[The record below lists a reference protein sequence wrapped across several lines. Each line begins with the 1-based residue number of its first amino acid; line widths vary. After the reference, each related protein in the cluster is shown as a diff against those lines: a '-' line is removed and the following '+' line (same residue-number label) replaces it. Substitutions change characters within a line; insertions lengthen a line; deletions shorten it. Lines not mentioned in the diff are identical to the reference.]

1 MELSRYLRGL
11 YSKQN
16 KDKLRDDF
24 KYLVYYMLLW
34 IVYVDNY
41 YRMH

>member
-1 MELSRYLRGL
+1 MELLRYLREL

-24 KYLVYYMLLW
+24 KYLVYYILL
-34 IVYVDNY
+34 
-41 YRMH
+41 